1 MKRGLLSGEDWQMQV
16 HRGLRVVLL
25 CTLHG
30 LVGRREWLDEVIL
43 GGQVCECITKI
54 TGFSLVNDKIL

>member
-1 MKRGLLSGEDWQMQV
+1 MQV

-25 CTLHG
+25 CMLHG